1 MFLAFGFGLL
11 SVGVTDA
18 IYVEADG
25 VGRFVHGSETCG
37 ISLLVDIYLKLSI
50 CSTQALVIP
59 QKVSD

>member
-11 SVGVTDA
+11 WVGVTDV

-37 ISLLVDIYLKLSI
+37 ISLLVEIYLKLPIYS
-50 CSTQALVIP
+50 SKLW
-59 QKVSD
+59 